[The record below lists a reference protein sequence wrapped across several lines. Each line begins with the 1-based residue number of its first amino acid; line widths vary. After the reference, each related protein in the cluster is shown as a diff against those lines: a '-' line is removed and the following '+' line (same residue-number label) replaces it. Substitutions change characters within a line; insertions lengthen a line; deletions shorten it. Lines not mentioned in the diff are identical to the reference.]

1 MTQNEFAHICLTF
14 TIDPQL
20 ALENE
25 NIVNALQNRDDEK
38 VIQILENE
46 F

>member
-1 MTQNEFAHICLTF
+1 MTQNEFVHICLTF

>member
-1 MTQNEFAHICLTF
+1 MTSNEFAHICLTF

-25 NIVNALQNRDDEK
+25 NIVNALENRDDEK
-38 VIQILENE
+38 VIFILENE